1 MTGLIHDWLA
11 RHAERTPDR
20 PAASFLDESLS
31 YAELW
36 VQANQLAHC
45 LLEAGVRPGDRVGF
59 YMDKC
64 LYTPV
69 ALYGIMSAG
78 AAYVPLD
85 PSASAER
92 LAGLLRDA
100 DIKVMISAHG
110 KRRTLRAL
118 VELEQP
124 LHTIFGADVEG
135 TTIDTVS
142 HDMLSAASTA
152 AVTNTGVGP
161 DSLAYII
168 YTSGST
174 GQPKGI
180 MHTHSSGLAFATWA
194 AAEYGLSERDRLS
207 NHAPLHFDLSIFDY
221 FAGVVAGA
229 CTVIIPE
236 EYTKLPASYAELIH
250 TQRVSV
256 LFTVPF
262 ALIQLLHLG
271 AIERF
276 DFNALRWVIF
286 GGEAFAPIHL
296 TALMARWPHAR
307 FDNMYG
313 PAEVNGV
320 THYTVPDDH
329 DPCAAVSIGHL
340 AHTASALIMNL
351 EGEPCARGQT
361 GELWIDSPT
370 MMRGYWNRDEL
381 NAAVFVNAHNE
392 AGQSVRYFRTGDLVS
407 QGEDGLLHFAGRMDR
422 QVKIRGYRVELDEV
436 ELALTGLDD
445 VVEGAAFA
453 VPDEQGSKQIYAQ
466 VTLGADADGDST
478 TLSRA
483 LRARLPWYAMPAT
496 LIVTAD
502 FPRTTSGKIDRR
514 ELARQVKEHRQSRP
528 GLTINDS

>member
-20 PAASFLDESLS
+20 PAVCFLESSLTYS
-31 YAELW
+31 ELFA
-36 VQANQLAHC
+36 QANQLAHC
-45 LLEAGVRPGDRVGF
+45 LLEAGVQPGDRVGI
-59 YMDKC
+59 YMDKS

-78 AAYVPLD
+78 GAYVPLD
-85 PSASAER
+85 PSAGAER

-100 DIKVMISAHG
+100 DIRIMISAHG
-110 KRRTLRAL
+110 KRRALRAVDRL
-118 VELEQP
+118 DQP
-124 LHTIFGADVEG
+124 LHTIVGVEMADLEVA
-135 TTIDTVS
+135 TIRHEVV
-142 HDMLSAASTA
+142 SAAPTTTA
-152 AVTNTGVGP
+152 NVEVSP

-180 MHTHSSGLAFATWA
+180 MHTHGSGLAFATWA

-236 EYTKLPASYAELIH
+236 EYTRLPASYAELIH

-276 DFNALRWVIF
+276 EFDALRWVIF
-286 GGEAFAPIHL
+286 GGEPFAPIHL
-296 TALMARWPHAR
+296 TALMARWPHVR

-329 DPCAAVSIGHL
+329 DPTAAVSIGRI
-340 AHTASALIMNL
+340 AHTAAALIMNSDHT
-351 EGEPCARGQT
+351 PCARGEV

-381 NAAVFVNAHNE
+381 NEAVFVTACNNAG
-392 AGQSVRYFRTGDLVS
+392 ASVRYFRTGDLVS
-407 QGEDGLLHFAGRMDR
+407 KGEDGLLHFAGRKDR

-453 VPDEQGSKQIYAQ
+453 LPDEQGSNQIYAQ
-466 VTLGADADGDST
+466 VTLGDDAAGDLSI
-478 TLSRA
+478 LSRS
-483 LRARLPWYAMPAT
+483 LRSRLPWYAMPAT
-496 LIVTAD
+496 LSIAAD

-514 ELARQVKEHRQSRP
+514 ALARQAQEQQQS
-528 GLTINDS
+528 